1 MGAAQAQNFLRTL
14 EGSTD
19 RQRVLSEIALGT
31 LDRNMVWNQFLAEFG
46 LKRDM
51 ALEAVTSGRIEDLN
65 TILALFQ
72 QYVNTSAGGY
82 V

>member
-1 MGAAQAQNFLRTL
+1 
-14 EGSTD
+14 
-19 RQRVLSEIALGT
+19 
-31 LDRNMVWNQFLAEFG
+31 MVWNQFLAEFG